1 MNNDILLKVQRPSR
15 YIGGEVGS
23 VMKNKENIDVRF
35 AFCFPDTYE
44 IGMSHLGMKILYN
57 TINSLDYAWCE
68 RVFAPAEDMEN
79 VLRAEKRKLF
89 ALESGDSLDEFDIIG
104 FTLQYEL
111 SYTNILNMLDLG
123 NVEIFAKN
131 RKSLKNIVIA
141 GGPCACNPEPLAD
154 FIDVFALG
162 DGEELDN
169 EIIDVYRFCKLNNL
183 SKDEFLQRVSKI
195 KGVYVPS
202 LYNVE
207 YNTDNTVKSV
217 TPIGDAYSKVEKRV
231 IGNLDNTPYPD
242 KFIVPFVET
251 VFDRAV
257 IEIFRG
263 CIRGC
268 RFCQAGYIYR
278 PVREKS
284 AMVANKQAKCIC
296 DFMGAEQLSLLSLST
311 SDYTQLEPLLNM
323 LLEWTDKEKISLSL
337 PSLRIDNFSGELL
350 EKIASVRKSGLT
362 FAPEAGTQRL
372 RDAINKNITE
382 EEILSACKTAFL
394 GGYTTV
400 KLYFMMGLPT
410 ETDEDI
416 EGIAL
421 LAKKIVKLYY
431 SLDIPPENKQKGVVQ
446 VSVSCATFV
455 PKPFTPFE
463 FEGQNTVE
471 QIEHKQQYLKEL
483 IGNSKRIKIAT
494 HQPYASVIE
503 AVLAKGD
510 RRVAKAI
517 YEAFKLGCKFDSW
530 SEYFD
535 YEKWL
540 CAFKNANLDID
551 FYASRKRQF
560 DEVMPWDHLDY
571 GITKEFLIRENKLA
585 YQSTTTP
592 NCRQKCALCGANC
605 YKEGVCV
612 EKRENIL

>member
-1 MNNDILLKVQRPSR
+1 
-15 YIGGEVGS
+15 
-23 VMKNKENIDVRF
+23 
-35 AFCFPDTYE
+35 
-44 IGMSHLGMKILYN
+44 
-57 TINSLDYAWCE
+57 
-68 RVFAPAEDMEN
+68 
-79 VLRAEKRKLF
+79 
-89 ALESGDSLDEFDIIG
+89 
-104 FTLQYEL
+104 
-111 SYTNILNMLDLG
+111 
-123 NVEIFAKN
+123 
-131 RKSLKNIVIA
+131 
-141 GGPCACNPEPLAD
+141 
-154 FIDVFALG
+154 
-162 DGEELDN
+162 
-169 EIIDVYRFCKLNNL
+169 
-183 SKDEFLQRVSKI
+183 
-195 KGVYVPS
+195 
-202 LYNVE
+202 
-207 YNTDNTVKSV
+207 
-217 TPIGDAYSKVEKRV
+217 
-231 IGNLDNTPYPD
+231 
-242 KFIVPFVET
+242 
-251 VFDRAV
+251 
-257 IEIFRG
+257 
-263 CIRGC
+263 
-268 RFCQAGYIYR
+268 
-278 PVREKS
+278 
-284 AMVANKQAKCIC
+284 MVANKQAKCIC

-431 SLDIPPENKQKGVVQ
+431 SLDIPPENKQKGAVQ